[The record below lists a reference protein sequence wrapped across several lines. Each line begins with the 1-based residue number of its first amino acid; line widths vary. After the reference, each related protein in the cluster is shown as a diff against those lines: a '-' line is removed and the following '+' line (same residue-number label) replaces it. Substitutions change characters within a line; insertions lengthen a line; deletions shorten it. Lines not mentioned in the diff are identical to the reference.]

1 MEGLEFWK
9 LKFLLENKNLNLC
22 PIQFNELFNLNLPL
36 EVPLTIW
43 VTFLD
48 STPQLSNTYL
58 FSKKPISSSKG
69 KEYRLSKPKYL

>member
-48 STPQLSNTYL
+48 TIPQLLSVN
-58 FSKKPISSSKG
+58 PISPSKG
-69 KEYRLSKPKYL
+69 KEYRLSQPNNL